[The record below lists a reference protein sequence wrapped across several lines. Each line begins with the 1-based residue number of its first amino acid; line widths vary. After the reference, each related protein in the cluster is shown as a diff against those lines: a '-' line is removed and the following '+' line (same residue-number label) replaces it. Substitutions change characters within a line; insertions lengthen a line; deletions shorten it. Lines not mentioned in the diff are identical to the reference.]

1 MDKRAT
7 ITILVGLG
15 IFVVGIIGFV
25 IGGFGVA
32 SLEESTEFTLEEV
45 DNGTIYI
52 EDRDGMGEL
61 GVTFWVKGKYLE
73 DDSGIWDFCENV
85 TITVTENP
93 EISDWEAKAL

>member
-32 SLEESTEFTLEEV
+32 AVSYTHLTLP
-45 DNGTIYI
+45 TI
-52 EDRDGMGEL
+52 L
-61 GVTFWVKGKYLE
+61 LV
-73 DDSGIWDFCENV
+73 
-85 TITVTENP
+85 
-93 EISDWEAKAL
+93 

>member
-45 DNGTIYI
+45 DKGTTTSRIA
-52 EDRDGMGEL
+52 
-61 GVTFWVKGKYLE
+61 TVKGNLA
-73 DDSGIWDFCENV
+73 SLFG
-85 TITVTENP
+85 
-93 EISDWEAKAL
+93 